1 MSNLGNKL
9 KAGFY
14 AMPLSQ
20 GKYVRE
26 MIKVPEGTE
35 CSWLDPTCGEGEI
48 LHYLANSHEGIV
60 TYGVELDKGRAAKAS
75 EVLHNCINAPI
86 ESMVISNNAFSL
98 LWLNPPYDFAMK
110 SFDEEKASRKE
121 LEELQRNANYL
132 KEGGILIYVIPS
144 YRFSDK
150 KIARFLSIHFD
161 HVAIARFTDENE
173 DYDQYKQA
181 VFIGKKKEGA
191 MKAYNEKLFEFLIKM
206 ESDHFTKE
214 NVTPLDQIVGKR
226 EWVIPDGPTEI
237 KTFYSRLE
245 HKSDYHKGILT
256 STGFEALK
264 NRTKRKSLTIG
275 GNPIMPINNG
285 QRALLLAAGAINGYL
300 GEGDTLHIVQGMED
314 VFTKSHEEKIT
325 SESGSVTTK
334 TVHQTIREISVKT
347 ICPSGKITKLV
358 GAKKSEQAEDKQG
371 QPA

>member
-20 GKYVRE
+20 GKYLRKV
-26 MIKVPEGTE
+26 IKVPEGTE

-48 LHYLANSHEGIV
+48 LAFLANSHPGV
-60 TYGVELDKGRAAKAS
+60 VMYGVELDKGRATKAQQ
-75 EVLHNCINAPI
+75 VLHHCINAPI
-86 ESMVISNNAFSL
+86 ESMVISNQAFSL
-98 LWLNPPYDFAMK
+98 LWLNPPYDFGLK
-110 SFDEEKASRKE
+110 SFDEDKASRKE
-121 LEELQRNANYL
+121 LEELQRNVNYL
-132 KEGGILIYVIPS
+132 QEGGILIYIIPS

-150 KIARFLSIHFD
+150 RIARFLSIHFE

-191 MKAYNEKLFEFLIKM
+191 MKAYNEKLFDFLLKM

-214 NVTPLDQIVGKR
+214 HVSPLDQIVGKR
-226 EWVIPDGPTEI
+226 EWVIPAGPTEI

-245 HKSDYHKGILT
+245 QKSDYHKGILT

-264 NRTKRKSLTIG
+264 NRTKRKALTIG

-300 GEGDTLHIVQGMED
+300 GEGDSLHLVQGMED
-314 VFTKSHEEKIT
+314 VFTKKSEEKIT
-325 SESGSVTTK
+325 SESGSTTTK
-334 TVHQTIREISVKT
+334 TVTSTLREVSVKIIT
-347 ICPSGKITKLV
+347 PSGKITKLV